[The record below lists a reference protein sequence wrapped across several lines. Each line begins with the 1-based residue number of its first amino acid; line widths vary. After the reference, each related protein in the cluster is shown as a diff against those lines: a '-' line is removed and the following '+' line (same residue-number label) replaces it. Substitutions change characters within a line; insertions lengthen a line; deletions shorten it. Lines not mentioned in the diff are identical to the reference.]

1 MPDIL
6 TPQQLSEE
14 GKQAFQKG
22 QHDSAANSFAAAAE
36 GYAAAGKHVDSAE
49 MKNNQSVALLK
60 AGDTQG
66 ALDSVAGTE
75 SIFQAAGDI
84 RRQGFAVG
92 NEASALEALGRLD
105 EAAQKYQQSA
115 DLLEQ
120 AGEDQ
125 MRAMVMESLSA
136 LQLKQGKAIDA
147 AITMQSGVIG
157 VKKPT
162 LKQRI
167 AKTLIKFRIW

>member
-1 MPDIL
+1 MTDIL

-14 GKQAFQKG
+14 GSQAFQKG
-22 QHDSAANSFAAAAE
+22 QYDSAANSFAAAAE
-36 GYAAAGKHVDSAE
+36 GYAAAGKSVDSAE

-60 AGDTQG
+60 AGDAQG
-66 ALDSVAGTE
+66 AFDSVAGTE

-84 RRQGFAVG
+84 RRKGFAVG

-105 EAAQKYQQSA
+105 EAAKKYQQSA
-115 DLLEQ
+115 DLLEK

-125 MRAMVMESLSA
+125 MRAIVLESLSA
-136 LQLKQGKAIDA
+136 LQLKQGKAMDA
-147 AITMQSGVIG
+147 AISMQSGVIG

>member
-14 GKQAFQKG
+14 GTMAFQKG
-22 QHDSAANSFAAAAE
+22 QYDAAANSFAAAAE
-36 GYAAAGKHVDSAE
+36 GYAAAGKPIDSAE

-60 AGDTQG
+60 AGNARG
-66 ALDSVAGTE
+66 AFDAADGTE

-92 NEASALEALGRLD
+92 NEASALEALGRLA
-105 EAAQKYQQSA
+105 EAAQKYQLSA
-115 DLLEQ
+115 DLLEK

-125 MRAMVMESLSA
+125 MRAIVMESLSA
-136 LQLKQGKAIDA
+136 LQLRQGKTIDA
-147 AITMQSGVIG
+147 AISMQAGISG

>member
-1 MPDIL
+1 MPDLL
-6 TPQQLSEE
+6 TPQNLAEE
-14 GKQAFQKG
+14 GMKAFQKG
-22 QHDSAANSFAAAAE
+22 QFESAANSFAAAAE
-36 GYAAAGKHVDSAE
+36 GYAAAGKPIDSAE

-60 AGDTQG
+60 AGNAQG
-66 ALDSVAGTE
+66 AFDATVGTE
-75 SIFQAAGDI
+75 SIFQTAGDI

-92 NEASALEALGRLD
+92 NEASALEELGRLD
-105 EAAQKYQQSA
+105 EATQKYQQSA
-115 DLLEQ
+115 DLLEK

-125 MRAMVMESLSA
+125 MRVIVLQSLSA

-147 AITMQSGVIG
+147 AMTMQSGVTG

>member
-1 MPDIL
+1 
-6 TPQQLSEE
+6 
-14 GKQAFQKG
+14 
-22 QHDSAANSFAAAAE
+22 
-36 GYAAAGKHVDSAE
+36 

-60 AGDTQG
+60 AGDAQG
-66 ALDSVAGTE
+66 AFDSASGTE

-105 EAAQKYQQSA
+105 DAAHKYQQSA
-115 DLLEQ
+115 DLLEK

-125 MRAMVMESLSA
+125 MRAMVLQSLSA
-136 LQLKQGKAIDA
+136 LQLKQGKAFDA
-147 AITMQSGVIG
+147 AMTMQSGVTG
-157 VKKPT
+157 VKQPT

>member
-6 TPQQLSEE
+6 TPLQLSEE
-14 GKQAFQKG
+14 GTQAFQKG
-22 QHDSAANSFAAAAE
+22 QYDSAAKSFSAAAE
-36 GYAAAGKHVDSAE
+36 GYAAAGKPIDSAE

-60 AGDTQG
+60 AGDAQG
-66 ALDSVAGTE
+66 ALDAGAGTE
-75 SIFQAAGDI
+75 SIFRAAGDI

-92 NEASALEALGRLD
+92 NDASALEALGRLD

-115 DLLEQ
+115 ELLEK

-136 LQLKQGKAIDA
+136 LQLKQGNAIDA
-147 AITMQSGVIG
+147 AISMQSGMVG

-167 AKTLIKFRIW
+167 VKTLIKFRIW

>member
-14 GKQAFQKG
+14 GTQAFQKG
-22 QHDSAANSFAAAAE
+22 QYEAAANSFAAAAE
-36 GYAAAGKHVDSAE
+36 GYAAAGKPTDSAE

-60 AGDTQG
+60 AGDAQG
-66 ALDSVAGTE
+66 AFDAAAGTD

-92 NEASALEALGRLD
+92 NEASALDALGRLD
-105 EAAQKYQQSA
+105 EAAKKYQQSA
-115 DLLEQ
+115 DLLED

-125 MRAMVMESLSA
+125 MRAIVLQSLST
-136 LQLKQGKAIDA
+136 LQFKQGRAIDA
-147 AITMQSGVIG
+147 AISMQSGVIG

-167 AKTLIKFRIW
+167 TKTLIKFRIW

>member
-14 GKQAFQKG
+14 GAQAFQKG
-22 QHDSAANSFAAAAE
+22 RYDAAAQAFAAAAE
-36 GYAAAGKHVDSAE
+36 GYSAAGKALDSAE

-60 AGDTQG
+60 AGDARG
-66 ALDSVAGTE
+66 ALDAAAGTE

-84 RRQGFAVG
+84 RRQGFAAG
-92 NEASALEALGRLD
+92 NEAAALEALGRLD
-105 EAAQKYQQSA
+105 EAAKKYQQSA
-115 DLLEQ
+115 DLLEE

-125 MRAMVMESLSA
+125 MRAAVMESLSV
-136 LQLKQGKAIDA
+136 LQLKQGKALDA
-147 AITMQSGVIG
+147 AISMQSGVSG

-167 AKTLIKFRIW
+167 AKTLIRFRLW

>member
-6 TPQQLSEE
+6 TPQQLADE
-14 GKQAFQKG
+14 GMKAFQHG
-22 QHDSAANSFAAAAE
+22 QFESAANSFSAAAE
-36 GYAAAGKHVDSAE
+36 SFSAAGKTVDSAE

-60 AGDTQG
+60 AGNAQG
-66 ALDSVAGTE
+66 AYDVVAGTE
-75 SIFQAAGDI
+75 AVFQAAGDI

-92 NEASALEALGRLD
+92 NEASALEALGELD
-105 EAAQKYQQSA
+105 EAALKYQLSA
-115 DLLEQ
+115 DLLDK

-125 MRAMVMESLSA
+125 MRATVLESLSA
-136 LQLKQGKAIDA
+136 LQLRQGKTIDA
-147 AITMQSGVIG
+147 AQSMQSGLAG

-167 AKTLIKFRIW
+167 TKMLIKFRIW

>member
-1 MPDIL
+1 M
-6 TPQQLSEE
+6 
-14 GKQAFQKG
+14 QAFQKG
-22 QHDSAANSFAAAAE
+22 QYDVAAHSFAAAAE
-36 GYAAAGKHVDSAE
+36 GYAAAGKSIDSAE

-60 AGDTQG
+60 TGNAQG
-66 ALDSVAGTE
+66 AFDAAAGTE

-92 NEASALEALGRLD
+92 NEASALEALGRVD
-105 EAAQKYQQSA
+105 EAAQKYQRSA
-115 DLLEQ
+115 DLLER

-125 MRAMVMESLSA
+125 LRAAVLASLSA
-136 LQLKQGKAIDA
+136 LQLKQGRHTEAVIA
-147 AITMQSGVIG
+147 MQSGMTG

>member
-14 GKQAFQKG
+14 GSQAFQKG
-22 QHDSAANSFAAAAE
+22 QYDSAAKSFAAAAQ
-36 GYAAAGKHVDSAE
+36 GYAAAGKPVDSAE

-60 AGDTQG
+60 AGDAQG
-66 ALDSVAGTE
+66 AFDSAVGTE
-75 SIFQAAGDI
+75 SVFQAAGDI

-105 EAAQKYQQSA
+105 EAAQKYQRSA

-147 AITMQSGVIG
+147 AITMQSGVTG
-157 VKKPT
+157 VRKPT
-162 LKQRI
+162 LRQRI

>member
-1 MPDIL
+1 MTDIL

-14 GKQAFQKG
+14 GTQAFQKG
-22 QHDSAANSFAAAAE
+22 QYDLAANSFAAAAE
-36 GYAAAGKHVDSAE
+36 GYTAAGKPVDSAE

-60 AGDTQG
+60 AGDAQG
-66 ALDSVAGTE
+66 ALDAVTGTE

-92 NEASALEALGRLD
+92 NEASALEALGRLE
-105 EAAQKYQQSA
+105 EAAEKYQQSA
-115 DLLEQ
+115 DLLETV
-120 AGEDQ
+120 GEDQ
-125 MRAMVMESLSA
+125 MRAAVLSSLSA
-136 LQLKQGKAIDA
+136 LQLKQGKHIDA
-147 AITMQSGVIG
+147 AISMQSGVIG